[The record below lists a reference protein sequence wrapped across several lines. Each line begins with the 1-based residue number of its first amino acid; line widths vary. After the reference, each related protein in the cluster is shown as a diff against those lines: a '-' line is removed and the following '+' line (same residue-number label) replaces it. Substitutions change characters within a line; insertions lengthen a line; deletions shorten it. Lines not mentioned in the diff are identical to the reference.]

1 MPDWVSFLT
10 LLENSKQTY
19 RTGLTVSIHNYAGCK
34 LVNLLTH
41 PNWSWVWTYKAVILS
56 LSWCF
61 SGTHSSLWGCKMA
74 AVFKTQQF
82 RLPVNIKQTGA
93 ASHANTCYLIG
104 GIKSSSTP
112 KKWVLPRSTESSQS
126 LKNPVS
132 YDMMMQFVI
141 LFGWADID
149 WLMT

>member
-10 LLENSKQTY
+10 LLEHSKQTY
-19 RTGLTVSIHNYAGCK
+19 RTGLTVSIHNYTGCK

-61 SGTHSSLWGCKMA
+61 SGTHYG
-74 AVFKTQQF
+74 AVKWQRFS
-82 RLPVNIKQTGA
+82 RRILPVNIKQTGA

-112 KKWVLPRSTESSQS
+112 KKWVLPESSQS

-132 YDMMMQFVI
+132 YDRMMQFVI
-141 LFGWADID
+141 LFGWADIV